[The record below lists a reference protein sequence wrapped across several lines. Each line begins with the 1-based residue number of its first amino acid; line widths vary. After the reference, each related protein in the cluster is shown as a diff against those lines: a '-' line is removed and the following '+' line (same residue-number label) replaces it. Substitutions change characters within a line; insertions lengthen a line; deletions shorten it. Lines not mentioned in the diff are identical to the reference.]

1 MQESKPL
8 KKKKRLIYSAV
19 FVLMLLDYVIF
30 LIEFLVNSFTFTL
43 L

>member
-8 KKKKRLIYSAV
+8 KKKRLICSVV

-30 LIEFLVNSFTFTL
+30 LIEFLVNSFTVTL